1 MNTLI
6 DTLYMTWIIGS
17 KDILDVLKS
26 KSSRTNLL
34 LMIGMV
40 VFFYWMGT
48 LRPFDKDISVV
59 VYDEGNTNL
68 MIDKVSLEDGAQF
81 SFREASSL
89 HDMEAKMANQNLG
102 LVLPADLDQI
112 RTGGGTPVLKG
123 YIFWVDRM
131 KVAALE
137 AKYSLAFSEILG
149 QPVQVIIGGNIVIPQ
164 ADADGMQTTIA
175 YQMIYFIFTIALL
188 LIPQLMLE
196 EKQTKTMDALLTSP
210 ASPGQ
215 IVLGKALA
223 GFFYILVT
231 GGLALAL
238 FSRYI
243 VSWGLVMAAF
253 LGIALLAIGLGLVV
267 GSFIRSMKQVG
278 LWMLV
283 LMLLL
288 VIPPLFYMES
298 NLKAGIRMFLTWFP
312 SSALASLFRFSC
324 TTGVTMAQILPNLAV
339 VVISIA
345 LTFGLVIWKVRRSD
359 RY

>member
-243 VSWGLVMAAF
+243 VSWGLAMAAF